1 MPTTQKIAPLA
12 AGDTLTWEEFE
23 ARWDA
28 TPEIKF
34 AELIGGKVYMPPPLS
49 IPHGEM
55 DGAVIFWLQNYAIHT
70 PGCKSATNAT
80 VRLFKDAPQ
89 PDAHLRLKRECGGRS
104 RVKDNLLHG
113 APELAA
119 EICLSSA
126 AYDLHEKKELYR
138 AAGVQEYLAVLMHE
152 EEVRW
157 HRLEGGSYKLLK
169 PAKDGVIRSIV
180 FPGLWLDTRALLKEN
195 LRQVLE
201 TLNQGLATE
210 EHLKFAAEL
219 ATKMGS

>member
-55 DGAVIFWLQNYAIHT
+55 DGTIICWLGNYASQT
-70 PGCKSATNAT
+70 AGCKAATNST
-80 VRLFKDAPQ
+80 VRLLKDAPQ
-89 PDAHLRLKRECGGRS
+89 PDAHLRLLPECGGRS
-104 RVKDNLLHG
+104 RVRNNYLHG

-138 AAGVQEYLAVLMHE
+138 AAGVQEYLAVLMYE

-169 PAKDGVIRSIV
+169 PGKDGVIRSIV

-195 LRQVLE
+195 LRQVLD
-201 TLNQGLATE
+201 TLNQGLASD
-210 EHLKFAAEL
+210 EHTKFAAEL